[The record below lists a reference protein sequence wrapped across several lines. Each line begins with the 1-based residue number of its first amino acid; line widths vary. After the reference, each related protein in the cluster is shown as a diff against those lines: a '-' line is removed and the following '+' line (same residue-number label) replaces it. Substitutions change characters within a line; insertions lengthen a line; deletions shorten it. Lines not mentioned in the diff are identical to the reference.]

1 MSHKFEDIAPE
12 GAYLKNP
19 PFASIK
25 KKSFD
30 TSWYKIEEKLY
41 TNFSTL
47 LQRNLPHK
55 VIKNRQF
62 LQPSL

>member
-1 MSHKFEDIAPE
+1 MSHQFQDIMPE
-12 GAYLKNP
+12 GAYLKNL

-30 TSWYKIEEKLY
+30 TSWYKIEEKFY

-47 LQRNLPHK
+47 
-55 VIKNRQF
+55 NRESSSQSHQKQTIF
-62 LQPSL
+62 AA

>member
-1 MSHKFEDIAPE
+1 MSHQFEDIMPE
-12 GAYLKNP
+12 GAYLKNL

-30 TSWYKIEEKLY
+30 TSWYKIEEKFY

-47 LQRNLPHK
+47 LQRIFLT